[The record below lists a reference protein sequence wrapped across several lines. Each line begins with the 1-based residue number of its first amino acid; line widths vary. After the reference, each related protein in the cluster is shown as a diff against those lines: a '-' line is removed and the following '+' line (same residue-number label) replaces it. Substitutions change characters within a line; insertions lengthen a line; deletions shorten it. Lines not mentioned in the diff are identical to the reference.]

1 MNTLLYE
8 QMNLRYLESKHNQ
21 PYNDNV
27 NASKQ
32 PPLYDGIFEEILETF
47 HLDRARMYQKTRNTL
62 RCKIDKLLYQSAGF
76 ENNNFVEKRV
86 HRYIIFAIMIQK
98 TRH

>member
-8 QMNLRYLESKHNQ
+8 QMNLRYLESKRNQ
-21 PYNDNV
+21 PCNDNV

-32 PPLYDGIFEEILETF
+32 PPLYDGIFEEISETC

-62 RCKIDKLLYQSAGF
+62 RCKINRLLYQSVGF
-76 ENNNFVEKRV
+76 ENNSFVEKRV
-86 HRYIIFAIMIQK
+86 HLYIIFAIMIQK
-98 TRH
+98 TKH